1 MIDRVSVLI
10 VKDGKLLSARS
21 RGKEVFYI
29 PGGKRE
35 PGESDRET
43 LLRETR
49 EELGV
54 GLLSD
59 SIVFFGAFTGP
70 AHGKPAGT
78 VLCNRCYLAEPDGI
92 PIPSSE
98 VEELR
103 WQGMEALSSLP
114 PADEKVY
121 RALFEQGL
129 IRYSV

>member
-35 PGESDRET
+35 PGESDRDT

-78 VLCNRCYLAEPDGI
+78 VLCSRCYLAEPDGI

-103 WQGMEALSSLP
+103 WMSMADREILP
-114 PADEKVY
+114 PADLQIYEDLY
-121 RALFEQGL
+121 NRGL
-129 IRYSV
+129 LKE